1 MRTVSQQKNE
11 NIQEFAAEKFS
22 FFLTRKRSFDIIYNC
37 IIG

>member
-1 MRTVSQQKNE
+1 MRTVLRQKNE

-22 FFLTRKRSFDIIYNC
+22 FFLTRGQSFDIIYNC